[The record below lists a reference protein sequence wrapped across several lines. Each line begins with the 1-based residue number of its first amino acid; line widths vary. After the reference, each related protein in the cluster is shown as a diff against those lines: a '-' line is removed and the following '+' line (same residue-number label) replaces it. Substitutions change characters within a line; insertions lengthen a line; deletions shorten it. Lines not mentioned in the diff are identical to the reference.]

1 MWKAILVLMAI
12 TTADQRIIVQQ
23 PLDGHGFQAKAE
35 CDAYVENWQKQAKQP
50 ELLKLAETRAP
61 AHRGNIKWVN
71 LIDAGCADPTWSGTD
86 HTRERVPVVGWGRGA
101 KAIGQVAFTDVAASV
116 AAHLGVPSQG
126 TGRSF
131 L

>member
-23 PLDGHGFQAKAE
+23 PLDGHGFNAKAE
-35 CDAYVENWQKQAKQP
+35 CDAFVENWQKQAKQP

-71 LIDAGCADPTWSGTD
+71 LIDAGCADPAWSGAFPILKD
-86 HTRERVPVVGWGRGA
+86 GEGFPPPAPGGEA
-101 KAIGQVAFTDVAASV
+101 KKP
-116 AAHLGVPSQG
+116 AH
-126 TGRSF
+126 
-131 L
+131 